1 MPYTEEYLTTGEAAS
16 LLSVSP
22 ITIRRWV
29 KSGRLEGR
37 RVGHFTVVL
46 RGDIEAIVDDLRE
59 GQ

>member
-1 MPYTEEYLTTGEAAS
+1 MNHTEEYLTTGEAAS

-29 KSGRLEGR
+29 KSGRLEGH
-37 RVGHFTVVL
+37 RVGHLTVV
-46 RGDIEAIVDDLRE
+46 RRQDVEAVLKSGG